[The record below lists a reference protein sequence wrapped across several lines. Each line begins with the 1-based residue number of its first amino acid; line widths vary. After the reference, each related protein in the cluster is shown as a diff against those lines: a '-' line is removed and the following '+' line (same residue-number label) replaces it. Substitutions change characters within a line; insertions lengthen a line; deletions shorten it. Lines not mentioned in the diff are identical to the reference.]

1 MKKNILI
8 AITFFA
14 MVVSVCCVYTQYRTI
29 RRQKAELVKYKAVIK
44 DYVNYYN
51 AAEDLLESIDAD
63 IDIRSGTY
71 MCGDI
76 GANYIFSVSKIN
88 DSVRVKPSN

>member
-29 RRQKAELVKYKAVIK
+29 RRQKAELVKYKAEINN
-44 DYVNYYN
+44 YINYYN

-63 IDIRSGTY
+63 IHIADRY

-76 GANYIFSVSKIN
+76 GADYLFAASKIN

>member
-1 MKKNILI
+1 MKKDILI

-14 MVVSVCCVYTQYRTI
+14 MVVSVCCIYTQYRTI

-44 DYVNYYN
+44 DYVHYYN

-63 IDIRSGTY
+63 IDIRSTY

-76 GANYIFSVSKIN
+76 AANYVFAVSKIN